1 LVDNPSNAKQ
11 HGAQIDK
18 PLSPSPLFLP
28 LSHIFKVKL
37 NFKYKDLFKYW
48 STVHKSSA
56 LFPGQGVVVMQD
68 YKNDDFFHLELLV
81 QCMKSII
88 WI

>member
-1 LVDNPSNAKQ
+1 
-11 HGAQIDK
+11 
-18 PLSPSPLFLP
+18 
-28 LSHIFKVKL
+28 VKL

-48 STVHKSSA
+48 STFHKSTA

-81 QCMKSII
+81 QCVKSII
-88 WI
+88 WICTPFEEQRYLFVTSPL

>member
-1 LVDNPSNAKQ
+1 MPKV
-11 HGAQIDK
+11 
-18 PLSPSPLFLP
+18 P

-37 NFKYKDLFKYW
+37 NFKYEDLFKYW
-48 STVHKSSA
+48 SAFHKSTA

-81 QCMKSII
+81 QCMKIHYLDLHTF
-88 WI
+88 